1 MITIRKRIENNKIKI
16 DDLVLDI
23 ETTGLDFNRDKLVL
37 LGLVKKND
45 DKVYIFQYFAES
57 DDEEMRLLEIYTRE
71 IKNKRLITYNGDIFD
86 IGFLNSRLEKNYMF
100 PVIIESSLDIYRVIK
115 NKSKFFTYDS
125 MKLMDIEKMFGIY
138 REDPSRY
145 KVISKL
151 NDDIKRRTNP
161 YPILKHNENDLIS
174 TSLLIGIKDY
184 YKEKLSIETDL
195 GTVYLD
201 NAIINKDIGN
211 FIFYSDQVLT
221 DAYLVEN
228 NYQLIIEN
236 NKIILNLHVLYG
248 NFDEENTGYIAI
260 NSLNIPD
267 YSGVDINNNLLI
279 IYENNIYVYKN
290 LLNLCKKII
299 EDLY

>member
-1 MITIRKRIENNKIKI
+1 MITIKKRINNKKI
-16 DDLVLDI
+16 NNDDLVLDI
-23 ETTGLDFNRDKLVL
+23 ETTGLDFNKDKLVL
-37 LGLVKKND
+37 LGLVKKIK

-57 DDEEMRLLEIYTRE
+57 DDEEIRLLEIYTRE
-71 IKNKRLITYNGDIFD
+71 VKNKRLVTYNGDIFD
-86 IGFLNSRLEKNYMF
+86 IGFLNSRLEQNHKF
-100 PVIIESSLDIYRVIK
+100 PLIIESSLDIYRVIK

-125 MKLMDIEKMFGIY
+125 MRLMDIEKMIGIN

-151 NDDIKRRTNP
+151 SEDINKRTNP
-161 YPILKHNENDLIS
+161 YPILKHNENDLIA
-174 TSLLIGIKDY
+174 TALLVDIEQY
-184 YKEKLSIETDL
+184 YREKLSIKTDF
-195 GTVYLD
+195 GTLYFE

-211 FIFYSDQVLT
+211 FIFYCDENIE

-248 NFDEENTGYIAI
+248 SFDEENSGYVAI
-260 NSLNIPD
+260 NTLNIPNN
-267 YSGVDINNNLLI
+267 SSLDININLLI
-279 IYENNIYVYKN
+279 IYENNIYAYKN

-299 EDLY
+299 EDLL